1 LKKLVVIRLHT
12 LLYIFLFLIFYTSEL
27 LPNIFGVAGTY
38 NQRLRTNNP
47 TQTSWPKLVG
57 VEGTYNQCL
66 RTNNLTKKS
75 WHDELVGL
83 TAEEAKRKINRPE
96 ADIQVVPQGHHVTF
110 DYKPGRVRLYVDE
123 SNKVVHITFG

>member
-1 LKKLVVIRLHT
+1 
-12 LLYIFLFLIFYTSEL
+12 L
-27 LPNIFGVAGTY
+27 LPNTFGVAGTL
-38 NQRLRTNNP
+38 NQRLRTYNP
-47 TQTSWPKLVG
+47 TKTSWPELVD

-66 RTNNLTKKS
+66 RTNKPTKKS

-83 TAEEAKRKINRPE
+83 TAEEAKRKINRPV
-96 ADIQVVPQGHHVTF
+96 QVVPQGHHVTF